1 MKSSQQLTI
10 ASLLSLLLLSL
21 HIVDDIHRGISPP
34 GADNIGAV
42 AILVVWLVGIL
53 LLAERGIGLVIM
65 LLGGPGEMRMRLE
78 HEVVPR
84 LAGRADGLV
93 VRSRLVRTTA
103 IAESAPSAPCWAAA
117 SDWRCNWCFTA
128 TTTSFRW

>member
-1 MKSSQQLTI
+1 MKTSLQLTI

-65 LLGGPGEMRMRLE
+65 LLGG
-78 HEVVPR
+78 
-84 LAGRADGLV
+84 
-93 VRSRLVRTTA
+93 
-103 IAESAPSAPCWAAA
+103 IFAAA
-117 SDWRCNWCFTA
+117 MPVLHMRGARYPTIAAGEGGFFFVWTLIAVGTA
-128 TTTSFRW
+128 GVYTIILVLREFWIRRSGSPR